1 MSIDRRIFLSGTAA
15 LAALPSAA
23 TAQEQT
29 MYGLIGQFRAQ
40 PGQRNALIDIL
51 TERHDMPGCL
61 SYVVYKDLQDG
72 DVVWV
77 SEVWRDQAAH
87 QASLSIPSVK
97 DAIGRAMPLIA
108 EFGAH
113 HELEAVGG
121 VGLEG

>member
-1 MSIDRRIFLSGTAA
+1 MSIDRRIFVSAA
-15 LAALPSAA
+15 AAFAALPATA

-29 MYGLIGQFRAQ
+29 MYGLIGQFRAH
-40 PGQRNALIDIL
+40 PGKRNELVAIL
-51 TERHDMPGCL
+51 TERHDMPGCF

-87 QASLSIPSVK
+87 QASLSIASVK
-97 DAIGRAMPLIA
+97 DAISRAMPLIA
-108 EFGAH
+108 GFGAH